1 MDNFLKDL
9 RYAARVLA
17 KNAGVTAI
25 MVFTLALAIGATTAI
40 FSVVYGV
47 LLRPLPYPNPG
58 QIVALFEVNY
68 KGGNMSFAD
77 PNFNDLHSLNRSLQA
92 AAEYASQVTSVSGG
106 SEPVRANVAEV
117 SADFLKAIGV
127 EPAIGRGFA
136 PEDQRQGAAPVALVS
151 YNYWRQGLSG
161 STDFSRAK
169 LKIEDRIYSIVGVM
183 PAGFRFPDNADVW
196 FPRELDE
203 VNTSR
208 TAHNWRVIGRLR
220 DGVTL
225 VQARSDVG
233 AVGAQVTRQYSDG
246 GNFSLR
252 GFNVLPLQ
260 DSMTGRAR
268 PALLILLGAVGFLLL
283 VACANVANLLLSQA
297 STRERELAIRTA
309 LGANRGRLIRQFLS
323 ESLLLSVIAGGLGV
337 LAALWGVNVLVAL
350 APKDLPRLD
359 TISVNLPVLLFAL
372 GISVA
377 VALSLGL
384 FTAMRAT
391 SSDPR
396 GALAEGGRGQ
406 AGTQSSQRLG
416 STIVVAQL
424 AITLVLLVGAG
435 LLGRSLL
442 RVLSVNPG
450 FRTERILT
458 MDVAM
463 PFQSLGPQ
471 GDDAAARIRQLSF
484 ENELFA
490 RLRAI
495 PGVEEVGAAN
505 AMPLDE
511 GLANGLF
518 VEMNSSEIPKKMED
532 FGKLFHDTARTG
544 EADYCAASAGYF
556 KALGIPLIRGRMFDE
571 RDTENAP
578 HVALI
583 SQSLAQKKWPGQDP
597 IGHTVE
603 FGNMDG
609 DLRLLTI
616 VGVVGDTREDSL
628 EKPANPTIYVNILQR
643 PKGYFSVVMRVD
655 TDPSPVF
662 SAARG
667 IMRNLAPDVPPRFR
681 TLSQIY
687 SASIGSRRF
696 NLILVGVFAAT
707 ALLLAIAGIYG
718 VMAYSVTRRTREI
731 GVRMALGATRENV
744 LGMVL
749 GQGMRTAVIGVAI
762 GIGGSLVLTRTMQS
776 LLFGVTATDPIT
788 FAGVALL
795 LAAVALLACYIPA
808 RRATKVD
815 PMIALRYE

>member
-92 AAEYASQVTSVSGG
+92 AAEYASEVTSVSGG

-151 YNYWRQGLSG
+151 YNYWRQDLSG

-225 VQARSDVG
+225 AQARSDVG

-297 STRERELAIRTA
+297 SARERELAIRTA

-359 TISVNLPVLLFAL
+359 TISVNLAVLLFAL

-463 PFQSLGPQ
+463 PFQSLGAQ
-471 GDDAAARIRQLSF
+471 GDDAAGRIRQLSF

-518 VEMNSSEIPKKMED
+518 VEMNSSEIPKKTED

-731 GVRMALGATRENV
+731 GVRMALGATRQNV

-762 GIGGSLVLTRTMQS
+762 GIGGSLALTRTMQS
-776 LLFGVTATDPIT
+776 LLFGVTATDPVT